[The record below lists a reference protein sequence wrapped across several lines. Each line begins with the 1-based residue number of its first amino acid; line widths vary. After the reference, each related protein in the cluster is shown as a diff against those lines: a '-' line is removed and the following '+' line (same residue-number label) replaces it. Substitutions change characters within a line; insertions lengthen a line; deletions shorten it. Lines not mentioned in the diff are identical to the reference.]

1 MRGGLGDCEGHRLPT
16 LGAPGEDV
24 VLSVDQLDTHLV
36 LTGWQTRHADCIDVV
51 RFYPSPRQIVD
62 VYVQMRDKPMIE
74 VNDG

>member
-1 MRGGLGDCEGHRLPT
+1 VQ
-16 LGAPGEDV
+16 A
-24 VLSVDQLDTHLV
+24 
-36 LTGWQTRHADCIDVV
+36 RHADCIDVV